1 MAKQP
6 KENPLWLNDELQFA
20 RLIAEA
26 EAEGVWT
33 TEVIAGLGE
42 QMDLEPD
49 EVCQLL
55 TRAQHRWDD
64 AKDPLL
70 QKHLAEKA
78 RG

>member
-1 MAKQP
+1 MAKKP

-20 RLIAEA
+20 RVIAEA

-33 TEVIAGLGE
+33 PEVIDGLCE

-55 TRAQHRWDD
+55 ARAQHRWDQAKED
-64 AKDPLL
+64 ALRGSKTR
-70 QKHLAEKA
+70 KA
-78 RG
+78 